1 MTQPPIATI
10 AKRAFYDAMKSGG
23 ESEAMWIAAA
33 NAVVEEC
40 AKAIEADLTNHQ
52 EKFTSSEVCSAG
64 QLWEAYYTAGHRAIA
79 AIRALKGN
87 ANG

>member
-1 MTQPPIATI
+1 MTHPSPSTI
-10 AKRAFYDAMKSGG
+10 AKRAFYEAMKAGG

-33 NAVVEEC
+33 DAVIEEC
-40 AKAIEADLTNHQ
+40 AKVADSFCEAPVLGAGSSAEIDIA
-52 EKFTSSEVCSAG
+52 TSHALSCA
-64 QLWEAYYTAGHRAIA
+64 R